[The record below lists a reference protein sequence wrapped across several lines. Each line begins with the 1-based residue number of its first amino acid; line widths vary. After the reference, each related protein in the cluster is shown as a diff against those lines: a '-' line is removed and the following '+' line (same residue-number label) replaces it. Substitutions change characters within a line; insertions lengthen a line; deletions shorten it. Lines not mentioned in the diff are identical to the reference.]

1 MIIDFIIY
9 ISIKVFKSYLSG
21 VAFLA
26 GIFTL
31 SSIAL
36 IKFIAIKFYPDIGYN
51 TSWRGFF
58 QLSYLC
64 YIPIVLLLIF
74 KKVGYSKLTDN
85 FFEKKKVNYFWSL
98 VSVILLCIILTIL
111 FSYILIF
118 W

>member
-26 GIFTL
+26 GILTL

-36 IKFIAIKFYPDIGYN
+36 IKFITLKFYPNIGYN
-51 TSWRGFF
+51 TSWRSVF

-74 KKVGYSKLTDN
+74 KKVGYNGIADN
-85 FFEKKKVNYFWSL
+85 VFEKKKVNYFWAL
-98 VSVILLCIILTIL
+98 LSVLLICIILAVL
-111 FSYILIF
+111 FTYVLVF